1 MPDKEKGNIV
11 DIKGNILK
19 STKENKIEQFFKSD
33 IWNILETKI
42 VPFSTIAG
50 VVLNL
55 LNSKNYS
62 NSCANFY
69 GIDRR
74 YFSGTEMFED
84 KVIFVL
90 LALSLFVLTLFAYPF
105 LRSFVSE
112 KLYAK
117 VSAVVFFIVII
128 FSLFVQNLIYTTEI
142 IDSIPWDWMK
152 KCIDNYAVM
161 GIFLISDILLAYFI
175 IKNGFFLEKNYKL
188 AEKVIFTIVFLIY
201 VVNMTIG
208 ITIKINYDISDK
220 KTYEV
225 IENNKAIVSSYDGK
239 FVVMDCEIQDETIF
253 LKKGMYS
260 LEEMV
265 GVSII
270 CHKYDKVI
278 CE

>member
-161 GIFLISDILLAYFI
+161 GIFFASDILLAYFI
-175 IKNGFFLEKNYKL
+175 IKRGFFLGKKYKL
-188 AEKVIFTIVFLIY
+188 VEKVIFTIVFLIY

>member
-1 MPDKEKGNIV
+1 M
-11 DIKGNILK
+11 
-19 STKENKIEQFFKSD
+19 
-33 IWNILETKI
+33 
-42 VPFSTIAG
+42 
-50 VVLNL
+50 
-55 LNSKNYS
+55 
-62 NSCANFY
+62 
-69 GIDRR
+69 
-74 YFSGTEMFED
+74 
-84 KVIFVL
+84 
-90 LALSLFVLTLFAYPF
+90 
-105 LRSFVSE
+105 
-112 KLYAK
+112 
-117 VSAVVFFIVII
+117 
-128 FSLFVQNLIYTTEI
+128 
-142 IDSIPWDWMK
+142 
-152 KCIDNYAVM
+152 
-161 GIFLISDILLAYFI
+161 
-175 IKNGFFLEKNYKL
+175 
-188 AEKVIFTIVFLIY
+188 IFTIVFLIY